1 MRRKIFERQMV
12 EYLAGEMSPPAE
24 ADFKKGLAA
33 AGIKPGPAAEYESLL
48 KNIDGL
54 ACPEPGLEMRRKFEI
69 LLDQAKREAA
79 LAESPRAAVP
89 RRPLALRPAAVAGL
103 ILAGAAIGIF
113 LGPLIIEKK
122 ALTGLRAEVRE
133 MKTSVM
139 LMMLDKPSAAER
151 LKAVAISREIQP
163 ADDRIIEALLA
174 TLNGDPNVNVRL
186 TAVEALARFADRPRV
201 RSGLIEAMAV
211 QDAAAVEL
219 TLADLMLAW
228 REKRAVPQI
237 DKLLRRD
244 DLDGGIKRRFE
255 EIRAR
260 LL

>member
-1 MRRKIFERQMV
+1 
-12 EYLAGEMSPPAE
+12 
-24 ADFKKGLAA
+24 
-33 AGIKPGPAAEYESLL
+33 
-48 KNIDGL
+48 
-54 ACPEPGLEMRRKFEI
+54 
-69 LLDQAKREAA
+69 
-79 LAESPRAAVP
+79 
-89 RRPLALRPAAVAGL
+89 
-103 ILAGAAIGIF
+103 
-113 LGPLIIEKK
+113 
-122 ALTGLRAEVRE
+122 

-139 LMMLDKPSAAER
+139 LMMLDKPSASER

-163 ADDRIIEALLA
+163 PGDRIIEALFA

-201 RSGLIEAMAV
+201 RAGLVEAMAV

-219 TLADLMLAW
+219 ALADLMLAW

-237 DKLLRRD
+237 DKLLRKD